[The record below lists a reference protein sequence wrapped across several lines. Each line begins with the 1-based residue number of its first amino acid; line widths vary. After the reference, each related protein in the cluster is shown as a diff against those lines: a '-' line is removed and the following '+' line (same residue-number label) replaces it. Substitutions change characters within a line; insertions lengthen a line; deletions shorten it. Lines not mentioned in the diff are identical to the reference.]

1 MDVQID
7 TERPPFIRTRT
18 LIAMGIA
25 VVAALACFIV
35 VVLLPT
41 PRVAMFK
48 DPLRS
53 FITGVGVLALA
64 YPFTVLGAAIHRRT
78 AASPYFEAGFIA
90 GVLSLI
96 GYLCVAV
103 GLACVG
109 FGIYDL
115 IIRFLDNN

>member
-1 MDVQID
+1 MDIPID

-18 LIAMGIA
+18 LIAMVIA
-25 VVAALACFIV
+25 VVVALACFIV
-35 VVLLPT
+35 VVLLPA
-41 PRVAMFK
+41 PRVPMFK

-53 FITGVGVLALA
+53 FITGIGLLTMA

-78 AASPYFEAGFIA
+78 AGSPYFEAGFIA

-115 IIRFLDNN
+115 VVRFLDTN